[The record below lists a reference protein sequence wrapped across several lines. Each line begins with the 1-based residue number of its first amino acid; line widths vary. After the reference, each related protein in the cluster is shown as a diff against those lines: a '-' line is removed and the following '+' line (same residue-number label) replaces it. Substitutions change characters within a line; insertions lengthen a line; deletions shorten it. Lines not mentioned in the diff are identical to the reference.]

1 LEKVPVQSKGIDWV
15 AYDQETQTL
24 FVSFGPARTYRYFE
38 VPPSVYEW
46 LLRAQSKGK
55 FINRLVRDSYA
66 YERIEAGPRP
76 DVDADLQALL
86 EKSLEEPD

>member
-1 LEKVPVQSKGIDWV
+1 MEKVPVQSKGIDWV

-24 FVSFGPARTYRYFE
+24 VVSFGPSRTYRYFE

-55 FINRLVRDSYA
+55 FINRLVRDRYA
-66 YERIEAGPRP
+66 YERIEAGTRP

-86 EKSLEEPD
+86 EKSLEEPR